1 MTLRGKKPEQIEK
14 RLKVL
19 FYGTAGTGKTMA
31 SIQFPNPYLI
41 DTEKGAENSQYVEL
55 LNANN
60 GAIFQTSDFDE
71 MIMEIKSLLS
81 EKHKFKTLIIDPLTT
96 VYTDLLEKAEKEVGT
111 QFGRHYG
118 IANTKMKHMLNLLL
132 RLDMN
137 VIVTS
142 HAKNEYGENL
152 AVLGQT
158 FDCYKKLDYLFDLV
172 IEVQKRGSERV
183 GLVKKSRLKSF
194 TELEVFPFSYDEMS
208 VKYGSDI
215 LIKDATPEEL
225 ATPEQIEEVEH
236 LIKLLQ
242 ISEETQ
248 HKWLSKAQASS
259 FEEMEKSKI
268 MLCVDFMKKKIEG
281 EEINNG

>member
-1 MTLRGKKPEQIEK
+1 MALRGKKPEQIEK

-19 FYGTAGTGKTMA
+19 FYGMAGSGKTIA

-41 DTEKGAENSQYVEL
+41 DTEKGAENAQYVEL

-71 MIMEIKSLLS
+71 MIIEIKSLLS
-81 EKHKFKTLIIDPLTT
+81 EKHNFKTLIIDPLTT

-111 QFGRHYG
+111 EYGRHYG
-118 IANTKMKHMLNLLL
+118 VANTKMKHMLNLLL

-172 IEVQKRGSERV
+172 IEVKKRGLDRV
-183 GLVKKSRLKSF
+183 GFVKKSRLKSF
-194 TELEVFPFSYDEMS
+194 AESEVFPFSYDEISM
-208 VKYGSDI
+208 KYGSDI
-215 LIKDATPEEL
+215 LIKEAIPEEL
-225 ATPEQIEEVEH
+225 ATPEQIGEIEH
-236 LIKLLQ
+236 LTKLLNVP
-242 ISEETQ
+242 EETK
-248 HKWLSKAQASS
+248 HKWLAKAQASS

-268 MLCVDFMKKKIEG
+268 MLCIDFMKKKIEG
-281 EEINNG
+281 EEDGR